1 MRALALLSLMSL
13 AGCMVYTETA
23 EDYPPAHRP
32 PPTPAPTQPP
42 PSQPPPPPPP
52 PEARPSPAPAPAQG
66 DRLLTE
72 EQAVDAAFRQARE
85 RGLVVDRVRRAQLDR
100 EGRWQVEL
108 RGPYDRARLLLDGRD
123 GRLLKGKFRARDG
136 HPPRRDDGRDDRG

>member
-1 MRALALLSLMSL
+1 MRALALLSVMSL

-23 EDYPPAHRP
+23 QDYPPAHRP

-42 PSQPPPPPPP
+42 PSQAPPPPPP
-52 PEARPSPAPAPAQG
+52 PEARPSPAPAPQS

-72 EQAVDAAFRQARE
+72 QEAVDAAFRHARE

-108 RGPYDRARLLLDGRD
+108 RGPYDRARLLLDGHD

-136 HPPRRDDGRDDRG
+136 RPRDREDGRD